1 MEIRRAVKKQKW
13 NKKMMNQNKVQI
25 RLRIKE
31 MKMKKKKEIKNKKV
45 INKLKY
51 KKMNRQT

>member
-1 MEIRRAVKKQKW
+1 
-13 NKKMMNQNKVQI
+13 MNQNKVQI

-31 MKMKKKKEIKNKKV
+31 IKIKKKKV